1 MDVGSDL
8 GQHGRVLPVVM
19 RAKQQV
25 LVAVEQHPDVSL
37 SAAAIAAV
45 HGVYRSV
52 EEQSSAEHRF
62 LALSPASGP

>member
-1 MDVGSDL
+1 MDLGSDL
-8 GQHGRVLPVVM
+8 DQHGRVLPVVM
-19 RAKQQV
+19 RAEQQV

-45 HGVYRSV
+45 QGVYRSI
-52 EEQSSAEHRF
+52 EERGSVGHRF